1 MKKVFVVAI
10 AAIMVLSV
18 NAQIR
23 IGVKAGLNLAN
34 INGKDAGSPK
44 INPSYN
50 VGGFAEFGVT
60 DNFALEAGLALSGKG
75 AKETEENM
83 TVTLS
88 PLYLEIP
95 INANLK
101 IDLGAAK
108 LLIFAGP
115 YVGIGVGGKIKA
127 EEGSQSASQDITYG
141 SDDASMLKRIDVGLN
156 FGAGIE
162 ISKIQIR
169 AQYGLGLTNIAS
181 DGSDVKNAVIGISV
195 GYMFGGK

>member
-60 DNFALEAGLALSGKG
+60 DNFALEAGLALSSKG
-75 AKETEENM
+75 TKETEENI
-83 TVTLS
+83 TFTLS

-95 INANLK
+95 INANFK

-115 YVGIGVGGKIKA
+115 YVGIGVGGQEKMEYESNNLSTDIK
-127 EEGSQSASQDITYG
+127 YG
-141 SDDASMLKRIDVGLN
+141 NDQGQLKRIDMGLN
-156 FGAGIE
+156 FGAGVE
-162 ISKIQIR
+162 FNKIQIR
-169 AQYGLGLTNIAS
+169 AQYGLGLTNIIS
-181 DGSDVKNAVIGISV
+181 TTEVKNSVISISV

>member
-115 YVGIGVGGKIKA
+115 YVGIGVGGQEKMEYESNNLSTDIK
-127 EEGSQSASQDITYG
+127 YG
-141 SDDASMLKRIDVGLN
+141 NDQGQLKRIDMGLN
-156 FGAGIE
+156 FGAGVE
-162 ISKIQIR
+162 FNKIQIR
-169 AQYGLGLTNIAS
+169 AQYGLGLTNIIS
-181 DGSDVKNAVIGISV
+181 TTEVKNSVISISV